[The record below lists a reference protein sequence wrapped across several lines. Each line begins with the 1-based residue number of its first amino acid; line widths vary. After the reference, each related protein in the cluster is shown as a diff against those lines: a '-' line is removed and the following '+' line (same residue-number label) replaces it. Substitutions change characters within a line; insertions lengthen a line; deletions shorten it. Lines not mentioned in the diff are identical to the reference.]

1 MHITLK
7 CRAQFFMTAQNTA
20 APALCRRALPQ
31 RRLRL
36 NMLRRTAHVVGDGY
50 HSIARLL
57 LQQAHLCI
65 KPAPGFGITIIS
77 LTAYKKRRCIIDKY
91 LYDMYNIDNL
101 KYEENYGHLRLC

>member
-1 MHITLK
+1 
-7 CRAQFFMTAQNTA
+7 MTAQYTA

-36 NMLRRTAHVVGDGY
+36 NMLRRTAPRHTHVVGDGY
-50 HSIARLL
+50 NGIDRLL

-65 KPAPGFGITIIS
+65 KPAPGFGIIIIS

-101 KYEENYGHLRLC
+101 EYEENYGHLRLR

>member
-1 MHITLK
+1 MSG
-7 CRAQFFMTAQNTA
+7 AVFMTAQNTA

-36 NMLRRTAHVVGDGY
+36 ICFVAQRLGTAHVVGDGY
-50 HSIARLL
+50 NGIDRLL

-65 KPAPGFGITIIS
+65 KPAPGFGIIIIS

-101 KYEENYGHLRLC
+101 KYEENYGHLRLR